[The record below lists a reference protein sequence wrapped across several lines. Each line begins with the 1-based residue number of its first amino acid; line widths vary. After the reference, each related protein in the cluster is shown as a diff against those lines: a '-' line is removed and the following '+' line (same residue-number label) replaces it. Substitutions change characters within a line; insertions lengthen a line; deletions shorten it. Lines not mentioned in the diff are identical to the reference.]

1 MFILRFFAMLLNAW
15 IMLITSSLIVSRAK
29 IEWARKPGFPRHKS
43 RDNYNSI
50 TYPQSGF
57 KLIHKSKSTNKGILQ
72 LSKIGDI
79 KTIIS
84 REIPVG
90 DIKTC
95 TVKRNKIGQ
104 WYVDLTVELP
114 DVVKIPLEQ
123 IKEEEIIGVD
133 VGINKLAV
141 LSNGVEIENPKLIA
155 KYEKGIKTLQKLLS
169 RTKKHSYNRAKIR
182 KKLAK
187 KQRKLA
193 NARKDNLHKA
203 SNGIV
208 ESENIIV
215 FEDLNVQGMVQ
226 NHNLAKSISDGS
238 WGKLMDMCVY
248 KAENAGK
255 YIEFVNPRDTS
266 QLCSRCGAVVKK
278 DLSIRIHSC
287 NNCGLVMDR
296 DLNAALNI
304 REKYIRHVW
313 NSVKMPVDV
322 LTSTHL
328 NEQAGTMKQEEII

>member
-1 MFILRFFAMLLNAW
+1 M
-15 IMLITSSLIVSRAK
+15 
-29 IEWARKPGFPRHKS
+29 
-43 RDNYNSI
+43 
-50 TYPQSGF
+50 
-57 KLIHKSKSTNKGILQ
+57 HKSKTNSSKKGILQ

-84 REIPVG
+84 RDIIDG
-90 DIKTC
+90 KIKTC
-95 TVKRNKIGQ
+95 TVKRDKAGD
-104 WYVDLTVELP
+104 WFATFTVELP
-114 DVVKIPLEQ
+114 DTVKIPIEQ
-123 IKEEEIIGVD
+123 IKEQDIIGVD

-141 LSNGVEIENPKLIA
+141 LTDGIEVKEIDNPKLIA
-155 KYEKGIKTLQKLLS
+155 KYEKGIKTLQKQLS
-169 RTKKHSYNRAKIR
+169 RTKKHSYNRNKIR

-203 SNGIV
+203 SNQIV
-208 ESENIIV
+208 ESGNIIV

-226 NHNLAKSISDGS
+226 NHNLAKSISDSS
-238 WGKLMDMCVY
+238 WSKLIDMCVY

-255 YIEFVNPRDTS
+255 YIEFVNPRNTS

-278 DLSIRIHSC
+278 DLSVRIHSC

-304 REKYIRHVW
+304 RERYIRHVW